1 MILHASIQLF
11 SAAQARIFHG
21 VSHGS
26 SHPLGSTGV
35 DFIRNVGEPFEGVR
49 SHPFL
54 ALYARVY
61 TRQRVLRV
69 PASEIS
75 ASRCG
80 RTHHRTTFLSLSFS
94 IASSIALCSSIPDKS
109 INPLQRRLPTSRSVC
124 AHRRQANI
132 SRKPVSLVYL
142 YIFAACFIAYYFP
155 DRVYRPAMRSKFI
168 YSFHP
173 F

>member
-54 ALYARVY
+54 ALHARVY

-80 RTHHRTTFLSLSFS
+80 RTHHRTTFLSLSLSLSLALSLFVPPFPTNPSTLFS
-94 IASSIALCSSIPDKS
+94 GDC
-109 INPLQRRLPTSRSVC
+109 QRRARYVRTGAKQIFHVNPFLLCTYT
-124 AHRRQANI
+124 
-132 SRKPVSLVYL
+132 YL
-142 YIFAACFIAYYFP
+142 RLAL
-155 DRVYRPAMRSKFI
+155 
-168 YSFHP
+168 
-173 F
+173 